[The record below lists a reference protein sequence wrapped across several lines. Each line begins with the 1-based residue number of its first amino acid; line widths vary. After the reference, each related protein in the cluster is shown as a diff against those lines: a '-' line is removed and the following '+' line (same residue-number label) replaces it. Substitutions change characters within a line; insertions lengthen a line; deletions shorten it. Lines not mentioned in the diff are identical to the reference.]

1 MGIILDNQLKFGDHL
16 KMMSGK
22 ISKTIGL
29 LRKLQNLLP
38 RAILITEYKAF
49 IRLHLD
55 YVDILYDQAY
65 NMFFQQ
71 KLESIQYDAWLI
83 ITRAIP
89 GTSKKS
95 FNNN

>member
-55 YVDILYDQAY
+55 YGDILYDQAY
-65 NMFFQQ
+65 TMFFQQ